1 MEKITISKKQ
11 FESYVRVQKS
21 GVTNM
26 FDVRNVTALTSL
38 DKKQIMEIMSNYNEI
53 EKFYST
59 KDKIC

>member
-26 FDVRNVTALTSL
+26 FDVRNVTALTGL
-38 DKKQIMEIMSNYNEI
+38 NKKQIMEIMSNYSEI
-53 EKFYST
+53 EKFYNER
-59 KDKIC
+59 

>member
-1 MEKITISKKQ
+1 
-11 FESYVRVQKS
+11 
-21 GVTNM
+21 M